1 MMRYLYYTMKRI
13 CKHRSL
19 FFCKI
24 YNSYN
29 RKIDWRSLVSA
40 PEREIVGS
48 NPTSI
53 FIFFG
58 DSERSNKMRNKY
70 GEMMTLV
77 DLQTILG
84 TRVARTLD
92 DMEPEE
98 RQIENAQ
105 SALIA
110 GLAKQMIQNGDLILR
125 TEKLLSQNKSLTSSV
140 AYTLIEGKPYKEIK
154 NEKAEL

>member
-1 MMRYLYYTMKRI
+1 
-13 CKHRSL
+13 
-19 FFCKI
+19 
-24 YNSYN
+24 
-29 RKIDWRSLVSA
+29 
-40 PEREIVGS
+40 
-48 NPTSI
+48 
-53 FIFFG
+53 
-58 DSERSNKMRNKY
+58 MRNKY

-98 RQIENAQ
+98 RQIENEQ

-140 AYTLIEGKPYKEIK
+140 AYTLIEGKTYKEMK

>member
-1 MMRYLYYTMKRI
+1 
-13 CKHRSL
+13 
-19 FFCKI
+19 
-24 YNSYN
+24 
-29 RKIDWRSLVSA
+29 
-40 PEREIVGS
+40 
-48 NPTSI
+48 
-53 FIFFG
+53 
-58 DSERSNKMRNKY
+58 MRNKY

-154 NEKAEL
+154 NEKTEV